1 MYLENFIVVILQ
13 SSAVP
18 LKPNPSQ
25 GLKLLPGKDWFSS
38 RERVPLKP
46 NPSQGLKQDMS
57 SALTTED
64 KSPS

>member
-25 GLKLLPGKDWFSS
+25 GLKRDLVV
-38 RERVPLKP
+38 ERLKSILAVPLKP
-46 NPSQGLKQDMS
+46 NPSQGLKRVLPELV
-57 SALTTED
+57 ARLP
-64 KSPS
+64 SPS